1 MKRGLQEALR
11 QYYVLTD
18 RRAMTVRPDGDVSA
32 MELEHMGE
40 CRLYPEGDAVSLAL
54 GSGLLEERDKQ
65 LRWRAN
71 HPMTGSDSRGADRVQ
86 GLVFYHVERSE
97 EAMRLL
103 RTFQASEREGV

>member
-71 HPMTGSDSRGADRVQ
+71 HPMTGSDSRGAPS
-86 GLVFYHVERSE
+86 GGK
-97 EAMRLL
+97 
-103 RTFQASEREGV
+103 RENVKLPAPSHGRHGESITLTNF